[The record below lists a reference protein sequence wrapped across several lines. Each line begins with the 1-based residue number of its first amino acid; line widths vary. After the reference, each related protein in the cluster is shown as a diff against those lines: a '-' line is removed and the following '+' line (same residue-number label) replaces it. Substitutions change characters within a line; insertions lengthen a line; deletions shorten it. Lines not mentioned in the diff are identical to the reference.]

1 MVTPINTV
9 NKALEEQNQ
18 RLNEDNQHNSRSGLT
33 LNKYRNQL
41 AWRRNKVKELLVRG
55 YAQYEIANL
64 LHISQPTIS
73 RDIHYIQ
80 KEIRKSAE
88 NYGEH
93 LFEIYRN
100 TMLGLDETIKKLWAT
115 IDSPRTDAKE
125 RIKAITLIRECYK
138 DRLELIRSEPSL
150 IQEKKSMETAK
161 FYANMPI

>member
-1 MVTPINTV
+1 M
-9 NKALEEQNQ
+9 
-18 RLNEDNQHNSRSGLT
+18 
-33 LNKYRNQL
+33 
-41 AWRRNKVKELLVRG
+41 
-55 YAQYEIANL
+55 
-64 LHISQPTIS
+64 
-73 RDIHYIQ
+73 HYIQ

-100 TMLGLDETIKKLWAT
+100 TMLGLEETIKKLWAT

-150 IQEKKSMETAK
+150 IKQKKYMDTTK
-161 FYANMPI
+161 LFANIPS

>member
-1 MVTPINTV
+1 M
-9 NKALEEQNQ
+9 EEHDQP
-18 RLNEDNQHNSRSGLT
+18 LNEDNEHNSRSGLT
-33 LNKYRNQL
+33 LNKYQNQM
-41 AWRRNKVKELLVRG
+41 AWRRNKVKELLTRG
-55 YAQYEIANL
+55 YAQYEIANV

-88 NYGEH
+88 NYAEH

-100 TMLGLDETIKKLWAT
+100 TLLGMDEVIKKLWGT

-150 IQEKKSMETAK
+150 IKQKKYMDTTK
-161 FYANMPI
+161 LFANIPS

>member
-1 MVTPINTV
+1 MFLSNNAINIA
-9 NKALEEQNQ
+9 NKALEERDQP
-18 RLNEDNQHNSRSGLT
+18 LNEIDNQDNSRSGIT
-33 LNKYRNQL
+33 LNKYRNQI
-41 AWRRNKVKELLVRG
+41 AWRRNKVKELLTRG
-55 YAQYEIANL
+55 YAQYEIASL

-100 TMLGLDETIKKLWAT
+100 TMLGLDETIKKLWVT

-125 RIKAITLIRECYK
+125 RIKAIALLKESMVIQSFFIVSSK
-138 DRLELIRSEPSL
+138 PSIVFL
-150 IQEKKSMETAK
+150 
-161 FYANMPI
+161 